1 MTAGIDSSA
10 AAGAVRPQDDLYRF
24 VNGTWL
30 AEHEIPADKAIHGAF
45 HALWDTAEQDVR
57 AIVEKTVAA
66 SHPEGSEPRKIA
78 DLYSSFMDTETIER
92 LGAEP
97 IADQLALVRGVTDV
111 TGLVSVLGQLELQG
125 VPGVFHYWVD
135 PDAKKSDENVVHL
148 TQGGISLPD
157 ESYYRED
164 SFAEVR
170 TAYVAHVAKMLEL
183 AGVTDPTGAAA
194 RVLELETRIA
204 GAHWDRVKDRDVQL
218 TYNKFDR
225 ARLDALMPGVDW
237 STWLAGAGVPESA
250 FAQVVVR
257 EPDFL
262 SAAAAALREIELD
275 RWKEWLSWRIVHSA
289 APLLSSAFVN
299 ENFAFYGKTLTG
311 APELRERWKRA
322 VGAVEQSLGEALGK
336 LYVAEHF
343 PPDAKARMVEL
354 VQNLVAAYHQRIE
367 ALDWMGPD
375 TRQRALEKLG
385 TFVPKI
391 GYPDEW
397 KDFSELAI
405 DPTDLFGN
413 IRRSVAVETARDL
426 AKLGRPVDRNEW
438 KMTPQTVNAYYN
450 PRMNEI
456 VFPAGI
462 LQPPFFDLEADDATN
477 YGAIGAVIGHEI
489 GHGFDDQGSRYDANG
504 NLNDWWTDEDRAAFE
519 QRTDKLVA
527 QYNALEPAETPGQT
541 VNGKLTLGENI
552 GDLGGLSIAYVAYQ
566 LSRNDTPAADASGD
580 GTSDQSGSERFFA
593 AWAHAW
599 ATKTR
604 PEEAARRLT
613 IDPHS
618 PPEFRCNAVVK
629 NIDEFH
635 TTYKT
640 TDSDGMW
647 LAPDERVRIW

>member
-1 MTAGIDSSA
+1 MTAGIDSSGP
-10 AAGAVRPQDDLYRF
+10 AGAVRPQDDLYRF

-57 AIVEKTVAA
+57 AIVEKTAA
-66 SHPEGSEPRKIA
+66 AGHPEGTEPRKIA
-78 DLYSSFMDTETIER
+78 DLYTSFMDTETIER
-92 LGAEP
+92 LGADP
-97 IADQLALVRGVTDV
+97 IAEQLALVRDAKDL
-111 TGLVSVLGQLELQG
+111 TGLVSALGQLELQG

-135 PDAKKSDENVVHL
+135 ADAKKSDENVVYL
-148 TQGGISLPD
+148 TQGGLSLPD
-157 ESYYRED
+157 ESYYHD
-164 SFAEVR
+164 DNFAEVR
-170 TAYVAHVAKMLEL
+170 TAYVAHVAKLLEL
-183 AGVTDPTGAAA
+183 AGLPDPAGAAA
-194 RVLELETRIA
+194 RILELETRIA
-204 GAHWDRVKDRDVQL
+204 DGHWDRVKDRDVQL
-218 TYNKFDR
+218 TYNKLDR
-225 ARLDALMPGVDW
+225 AGLEELTPGFDW
-237 STWLAGAGVPESA
+237 ATWLAGAGVPESA

-262 SAAAAALREIELD
+262 TAAAAALQEVELD
-275 RWKEWLSWRIVHSA
+275 RWKEWVSWRIVHSA
-289 APLLSSAFVN
+289 APLLSQTFVD

-311 APELRERWKRA
+311 APELRERWKRG

-336 LYVAEHF
+336 LYVSEHF
-343 PPDAKARMVEL
+343 PPSAKARMVDL
-354 VQNLVAAYHQRIE
+354 VQNLVAAYRQRIE
-367 ALDWMGPD
+367 ALDWMGPE
-375 TRQRALEKLG
+375 TRQRALDKLG

-397 KDFSELAI
+397 KDYSALEV
-405 DPTDLFGN
+405 DPADLFGN
-413 IRRSVAVETARDL
+413 VRRSVAVETARDL
-426 AKLGRPVDRNEW
+426 AKLGQPVDRNEW

-462 LQPPFFDLEADDATN
+462 LQPPFFDLDADDATN

-489 GHGFDDQGSRYDANG
+489 GHGFDDQGSRYDGAG

-527 QYNALEPAETPGQT
+527 QYDALEPAETPGQH

-552 GDLGGLSIAYVAYQ
+552 GDLGGLSIAYVAYE
-566 LSRNDTPAADASGD
+566 LSKAGAEADDESG
-580 GTSDQSGSERFFA
+580 GERFFA
-593 AWAHAW
+593 AWAYAW

-629 NIDEFH
+629 NIDAFH
-635 TTYKT
+635 ATYGVAEG
-640 TDSDGMW
+640 DGMW

>member
-1 MTAGIDSSA
+1 MTAGIDSSRP
-10 AAGAVRPQDDLYRF
+10 VRPQDDLYRF
-24 VNGTWL
+24 VNGAWL

-66 SHPEGSEPRKIA
+66 GHPEGSEPRKIA
-78 DLYSSFMDTETIER
+78 DLYTSFMDTETVER

-97 IADQLALVRGVTDV
+97 IADQLALVRDATDLA
-111 TGLVSVLGQLELQG
+111 GLVSVLGQLELQG

-135 PDAKKSDENVVHL
+135 ADAKKSDENVVYL
-148 TQGGISLPD
+148 TQGGLSLPD

-170 TAYVAHVAKMLEL
+170 TAYVAHVTKLLEL
-183 AGVTDPTGAAA
+183 AGLPDPAGAAA
-194 RVLELETRIA
+194 RILELETRLA
-204 GAHWDRVKDRDVQL
+204 GGHWDRVKDRDVQL
-218 TYNKFDR
+218 TYNKLDR
-225 ARLDALMPGVDW
+225 AGLEKLTQGFDW
-237 STWLAGAGVPESA
+237 ATWLTGAGVPESA
-250 FAQVVVR
+250 FEQVVVR

-262 SAAAAALREIELD
+262 TVAAAALQEVELD
-275 RWKEWLSWRIVHSA
+275 RWKEWLSWRIVHAA
-289 APLLSSAFVN
+289 APLLSQPFVD

-311 APELRERWKRA
+311 APELRERWKRG

-343 PPDAKARMVEL
+343 PPTAKARMVDL
-354 VQNLVAAYHQRIE
+354 VQNLVAAYRQRIE

-375 TRQRALEKLG
+375 TRQRALDKLG

-397 KDFSELAI
+397 KDYSALDV
-405 DPTDLFGN
+405 DPVDLFGN
-413 IRRSVAVETARDL
+413 VRRSVAVETARDL
-426 AKLGRPVDRNEW
+426 AKLGQPVDRNEW

-489 GHGFDDQGSRYDANG
+489 GHGFDDQGSRYDGAG

-527 QYNALEPAETPGQT
+527 QYDALEPAETPGQH

-552 GDLGGLSIAYVAYQ
+552 GDLGGLSIAYVAYE
-566 LSRNDTPAADASGD
+566 LSQAGAEPDE
-580 GTSDQSGSERFFA
+580 SGSERFFA

-629 NIDEFH
+629 NIDAFH
-635 TTYKT
+635 TTFST
-640 TDSDGMW
+640 ADSDGMW
-647 LAPDERVRIW
+647 LAPEDRVRIW

>member
-1 MTAGIDSSA
+1 MTAGIDSSESVD
-10 AAGAVRPQDDLYRF
+10 AVRPQDDLYRF
-24 VNGTWL
+24 VNGKWL

-66 SHPEGSEPRKIA
+66 GHPEGSEPRKIA
-78 DLYSSFMDTETIER
+78 DLYTSFMDTETIER

-97 IADQLALVRGVTDV
+97 IADQLALVRDAQDLA
-111 TGLVSVLGQLELQG
+111 GLVSVLGQLELQG

-135 PDAKKSDENVVHL
+135 ADAKKSDENIVHL
-148 TQGGISLPD
+148 TQGGLSLPD
-157 ESYYRED
+157 ESYYHD
-164 SFAEVR
+164 DNFAEIR
-170 TAYVAHVAKMLEL
+170 TAYVAHVAKLLEL
-183 AGVTDPTGAAA
+183 AGLPDPAGSAT
-194 RVLELETRIA
+194 RILELETRIA
-204 GAHWDRVKDRDVQL
+204 DGHWDRVKDRDVQL
-218 TYNKFDR
+218 TYNKLDR
-225 ARLDALMPGVDW
+225 TGLEELTPGFDW

-262 SAAAAALREIELD
+262 TAAAAALQEVELD

-289 APLLSSAFVN
+289 APLLSKAFVD

-311 APELRERWKRA
+311 APELRERWKRG
-322 VGAVEQSLGEALGK
+322 VGAVESALGEALGK

-343 PPDAKARMVEL
+343 PPAAKARMVEL
-354 VQNLVAAYHQRIE
+354 VQNLVEAYRQRIE

-375 TRQRALEKLG
+375 TRERALDKLG

-391 GYPDEW
+391 GYPDQW
-397 KDFSELAI
+397 KDYSALDV
-405 DPTDLFGN
+405 DPADLFGN
-413 IRRSVAVETARDL
+413 VRRSVAVETARDL
-426 AKLGRPVDRNEW
+426 AKLGQPVDRNEW

-462 LQPPFFDLEADDATN
+462 LQPPFFDLDADDATN

-489 GHGFDDQGSRYDANG
+489 GHGFDDQGSRYDGDG

-527 QYNALEPAETPGQT
+527 QYDALEPAETPGKK

-552 GDLGGLSIAYVAYQ
+552 GDLGGLSIAYAAYQ
-566 LSRNDTPAADASGD
+566 LSQAGAEPDET
-580 GTSDQSGSERFFA
+580 GSERFFA

-629 NIDEFH
+629 NIDAFH
-635 TTYKT
+635 ATY
-640 TDSDGMW
+640 DVQEGDGMW

>member
-1 MTAGIDSSA
+1 MTAGIDDSA
-10 AAGAVRPQDDLYRF
+10 TVRPQDDLYRF

-30 AEHEIPADKAIHGAF
+30 AEHEIPADKAIYGAF

-66 SHPEGSEPRKIA
+66 GHPEGSEPRKIA
-78 DLYSSFMDTETIER
+78 DLYTSFMDTETIER
-92 LGAEP
+92 RGAEP
-97 IADQLALVRGVTDV
+97 IAEQLGLVAGVTDV
-111 TGLVSVLGQLELQG
+111 AGLVSVLGKLELQG
-125 VPGVFHYWVD
+125 VPGVFHYWID
-135 PDAKKSDENVVHL
+135 ADAKKSDEYIVHL
-148 TQGGISLPD
+148 TQGGLSLPD

-164 SFAEVR
+164 NFAEVR
-170 TAYVAHVAKMLEL
+170 SAFVTHVATMLEL
-183 AGVTDPTGAAA
+183 AGLSDATGAAA
-194 RVLELETRIA
+194 RIMELETRLA
-204 GAHWDRVKDRDVQL
+204 GSHWDRVKDRDVQL
-218 TYNKFDR
+218 TYNKLDR
-225 ARLDALMPGVDW
+225 AGLEELMPGFDW
-237 STWLAGAGVPESA
+237 SAWLAGAGVPESA

-257 EPDFL
+257 EPDYL
-262 SAAAAALREIELD
+262 TAAAVALQEVDLD
-275 RWKEWLSWRIVHSA
+275 LWKEWLGWRIVHNA
-289 APLLSSAFVN
+289 APLLSQAFVD

-322 VGAVEQSLGEALGK
+322 VGAVESALGEALGK
-336 LYVAEHF
+336 LYVEEHF
-343 PPDAKARMVEL
+343 PPDAKARMTDL
-354 VQNLVAAYHQRIE
+354 VQNLVAAYRQRIE
-367 ALDWMGPD
+367 ALDWMGPE
-375 TRQRALEKLG
+375 TKQRALEKLG

-397 KDFSELAI
+397 KDYSALEI

-413 IRRSVAVETARDL
+413 VRRSVAVETARDL
-426 AKLGRPVDRNEW
+426 AKLGKPVNRAEW
-438 KMTPQTVNAYYN
+438 HMTPQTVNAYYN

-462 LQPPFFDLEADDATN
+462 LQPPFFDLTADDATN

-489 GHGFDDQGSRYDANG
+489 GHGFDDQGSRYDGAG

-527 QYNALEPAETPGQT
+527 QYDALEPAETPGQK

-566 LSRNDTPAADASGD
+566 LSLK
-580 GTSDQSGSERFFA
+580 GTETDQELQAGAERFFA

-604 PEEAARRLT
+604 PEEAARRLA

-629 NIDEFH
+629 NIDAFH
-635 TTYKT
+635 DTFKT
-640 TDSDGMW
+640 TDSDAMW
-647 LAPDERVRIW
+647 LPPESRVRIW

>member
-1 MTAGIDSSA
+1 MTAGIDSS
-10 AAGAVRPQDDLYRF
+10 GPSGTVRPQDDLYRYA
-24 VNGTWL
+24 NGTWL
-30 AEHEIPADKAIHGAF
+30 AEHEIPADKAIYGVF

-57 AIVEKTVAA
+57 AIVEKAVAA
-66 SHPEGSEPRKIA
+66 GHPAGSEPRKIA

-97 IADQLALVRGVTDV
+97 IAEQLALVRGIEDLPS
-111 TGLVSVLGQLELQG
+111 LVSVLGQLELQG

-135 PDAKKSDENVVHL
+135 ADAKKSDENIVYL
-148 TQGGISLPD
+148 MQGGLSLPD

-170 TAYVAHVAKMLEL
+170 TAYVAHVTRMLEL
-183 AGVTDPTGAAA
+183 AGLPDPAGAAE
-194 RVLELETRIA
+194 RIMELETRVA
-204 GAHWDRVKDRDVQL
+204 GAHWDRVKERDVQL
-218 TYNKFDR
+218 TYNRLDR
-225 ARLDALMPGVDW
+225 ADLGELTPDFGWTR
-237 STWLAGAGVPESA
+237 WLAGAGVPDSA
-250 FAQVVVR
+250 FEQVVVR

-262 SAAAAALREIELD
+262 TAAAATLQEVELE
-275 RWKEWLSWRIVHSA
+275 RWKEWLSWRIVHNA
-289 APLLSSAFVN
+289 APLLSQAFVD

-311 APELRERWKRA
+311 APELRERWKRG
-322 VGAVEQSLGEALGK
+322 VGAVEQALGEALGK

-343 PPDAKARMVEL
+343 PPAAKSRMVDL
-354 VQNLVAAYHQRIE
+354 VQNLVEAYRQRIE

-375 TRQRALEKLG
+375 TRRRALDKLG
-385 TFVPKI
+385 TFIPKI
-391 GYPDEW
+391 GYPDQW
-397 KDFSELAI
+397 KDYSELKV
-405 DPTDLFGN
+405 DPADLFGN
-413 IRRSVAVETARDL
+413 LRRSVAVETERDL
-426 AKLGRPVDRNEW
+426 AKLGKPVDRTEW

-462 LQPPFFDLEADDATN
+462 LQPPFFDLDADDAVN

-489 GHGFDDQGSRYDANG
+489 GHGFDDQGSRYDADG

-527 QYNALEPAETPGQT
+527 QYDALEPAEVPGQH

-552 GDLGGLSIAYVAYQ
+552 GDLGGLAIAYVAYQ
-566 LSRNDTPAADASGD
+566 VALDGAEGPEIDGRSAGD
-580 GTSDQSGSERFFA
+580 RFFA
-593 AWAHAW
+593 SWAHAW

-604 PEEAARRLT
+604 PEEAARRLA

-635 TTYKT
+635 TTYAT
-640 TDSDGMW
+640 QEDDGMW
-647 LAPDERVRIW
+647 LAPEDRVRIW

>member
-1 MTAGIDSSA
+1 
-10 AAGAVRPQDDLYRF
+10 
-24 VNGTWL
+24 
-30 AEHEIPADKAIHGAF
+30 
-45 HALWDTAEQDVR
+45 
-57 AIVEKTVAA
+57 
-66 SHPEGSEPRKIA
+66 
-78 DLYSSFMDTETIER
+78 MDTETVER

-97 IADQLALVRGVTDV
+97 IADQLALVRDAADLA
-111 TGLVSVLGQLELQG
+111 GLVSVLGQLELQG

-135 PDAKKSDENVVHL
+135 ADAKKSDENVVYL
-148 TQGGISLPD
+148 TQGGLSLPD

-170 TAYVAHVAKMLEL
+170 TAYVAHVTKLLEL
-183 AGVTDPTGAAA
+183 AGLPDPAGAAA
-194 RVLELETRIA
+194 RILELETRLA
-204 GAHWDRVKDRDVQL
+204 GGHWDRVKDRDVQL
-218 TYNKFDR
+218 TYNKLDR
-225 ARLDALMPGVDW
+225 AGLEKLTPGFDW
-237 STWLAGAGVPESA
+237 ATWLTGAGVPESA
-250 FAQVVVR
+250 FEQVVVR

-262 SAAAAALREIELD
+262 TAAAAALQEVELD
-275 RWKEWLSWRIVHSA
+275 RWKEWLSWRIVHAA
-289 APLLSSAFVN
+289 APLLSQPFVD

-311 APELRERWKRA
+311 APELRERWKRG

-343 PPDAKARMVEL
+343 PPTAKARMVDL
-354 VQNLVAAYHQRIE
+354 VQNLVAAYRQRIE

-375 TRQRALEKLG
+375 TRQRALDKLG

-397 KDFSELAI
+397 KDYSALDV
-405 DPTDLFGN
+405 DPADLFGN
-413 IRRSVAVETARDL
+413 VRRSVAVETARDL
-426 AKLGRPVDRNEW
+426 AKLGQPVDRNEW

-489 GHGFDDQGSRYDANG
+489 GHGFDDQGSRYDGEG

-527 QYNALEPAETPGQT
+527 QYDALEPAETPGQH

-552 GDLGGLSIAYVAYQ
+552 GDLGGLSIAYVAYE
-566 LSRNDTPAADASGD
+566 LSQAGAELDE
-580 GTSDQSGSERFFA
+580 SGSERFFA

-629 NIDEFH
+629 NIDAFH
-635 TTYKT
+635 TTFST
-640 TDSDGMW
+640 ADSDGMW
-647 LAPDERVRIW
+647 LDPEDRVRIW

>member
-1 MTAGIDSSA
+1 MTAGIEDL
-10 AAGAVRPQDDLYRF
+10 GTVRPQDDLYRF

-30 AEHEIPADKAIHGAF
+30 AEHEIPADKAIYGAF

-66 SHPEGSEPRKIA
+66 GHPEGSEPRKIA
-78 DLYSSFMDTETIER
+78 DLYGSFMDAETVER

-97 IADQLALVRGVTDV
+97 IAEQLALVAGVTDLA
-111 TGLVSVLGQLELQG
+111 GLVSVLGQLELQG

-135 PDAKKSDENVVHL
+135 ADAKKSDENIVHL
-148 TQGGISLPD
+148 TQGGLSLPD

-164 SFAEVR
+164 NFAEIR
-170 TAYVAHVAKMLEL
+170 TAYVEHVSTMLEL
-183 AGVTDPTGAAA
+183 AGLSDGTAAA
-194 RVLELETRIA
+194 QRILELETRIA
-204 GAHWDRVKDRDVQL
+204 GAHWDRVKERDVQL
-218 TYNKFDR
+218 TYNKLDRVGLEELTPGFDW
-225 ARLDALMPGVDW
+225 A
-237 STWLAGAGVPESA
+237 TWLTGAGVPESA

-262 SAAAAALREIELD
+262 TAAAATLQEVDLD

-289 APLLSSAFVN
+289 APLLSQAFVD

-311 APELRERWKRA
+311 APELRERWKRG
-322 VGAVEQSLGEALGK
+322 VGVVEQALGEALGK

-354 VQNLVAAYHQRIE
+354 VQNLVAAYRQRIE
-367 ALDWMGPD
+367 ALDWMGPE

-385 TFVPKI
+385 TFDPKI

-397 KDFSELAI
+397 KDYSALEI
-405 DPTDLFGN
+405 DPADLFGN
-413 IRRSVAVETARDL
+413 VRRSVAVETARDL
-426 AKLGRPVDRNEW
+426 AKLGKPVDRNEW
-438 KMTPQTVNAYYN
+438 RMTPQTVNAYYN

-462 LQPPFFDLEADDATN
+462 LQPPFFDLVADDATN

-489 GHGFDDQGSRYDANG
+489 GHGFDDQGSRYDADG
-504 NLNDWWTDEDRAAFE
+504 NLNDWWTDADRAAFE

-527 QYNALEPAETPGQT
+527 QYDALEPAETPGQN

-566 LSRNDTPAADASGD
+566 LSLD
-580 GTSDQSGSERFFA
+580 GAESDDDQAGSERFFA

-599 ATKTR
+599 ANKTR
-604 PEEAARRLT
+604 PEEAARRLA

-635 TTYKT
+635 NTYKT
-640 TDSDGMW
+640 TDTDGMW
-647 LAPDERVRIW
+647 LAPEDRVRIW

>member
-1 MTAGIDSSA
+1 MTAGIDSSEA
-10 AAGAVRPQDDLYRF
+10 AAAVRPQDDLYRF

-57 AIVEKTVAA
+57 AIVEKTAA
-66 SHPEGSEPRKIA
+66 ARHPEGSEPRKIA
-78 DLYSSFMDTETIER
+78 DLYTSFMDTETIER

-97 IADQLALVRGVTDV
+97 IADQLALVRDAKDLS
-111 TGLVSVLGQLELQG
+111 GLVSVLGQLELQG

-135 PDAKKSDENVVHL
+135 ADAKKSDENIVHL
-148 TQGGISLPD
+148 TQGGLSLPD
-157 ESYYRED
+157 ESYYHD
-164 SFAEVR
+164 DNFAEIR
-170 TAYVAHVAKMLEL
+170 SAYVAHVAKLLEL
-183 AGVTDPTGAAA
+183 AGLPDPAGSAA
-194 RVLELETRIA
+194 RILELETRIA
-204 GAHWDRVKDRDVQL
+204 DGHWDRVKDRDVQL
-218 TYNKFDR
+218 TYNKLDR
-225 ARLDALMPGVDW
+225 AGLEELTPGFDW

-262 SAAAAALREIELD
+262 TAAAAALQEVELD

-289 APLLSSAFVN
+289 APLLSQAFVD

-311 APELRERWKRA
+311 APELRERWKRG

-343 PPDAKARMVEL
+343 PPSAKARMVDL
-354 VQNLVAAYHQRIE
+354 VQNLVAAYRQRIE
-367 ALDWMGPD
+367 ALDWMSPE
-375 TRQRALEKLG
+375 TRQRALDKLG

-397 KDFSELAI
+397 KDYSALEV
-405 DPTDLFGN
+405 DPADLFGN
-413 IRRSVAVETARDL
+413 VRRSVAVETARDL
-426 AKLGRPVDRNEW
+426 AKLGQPVDRNEW

-462 LQPPFFDLEADDATN
+462 LQPPFFDLDADDATN

-489 GHGFDDQGSRYDANG
+489 GHGFDDQGSRYDGDG

-527 QYNALEPAETPGQT
+527 QYDALEPAETPGQK

-552 GDLGGLSIAYVAYQ
+552 GDLGGLSIAYVAYE
-566 LSRNDTPAADASGD
+566 LSQAGAEPDEA
-580 GTSDQSGSERFFA
+580 GSERFFT

-629 NIDEFH
+629 NIDAFH
-635 TTYKT
+635 TTY
-640 TDSDGMW
+640 DVQEGDGMW
-647 LAPDERVRIW
+647 LAPEDRVRIW

>member
-1 MTAGIDSSA
+1 MTAGIDSSEP
-10 AAGAVRPQDDLYRF
+10 AGAVRPQDDLYRF
-24 VNGTWL
+24 VNGAWL

-66 SHPEGSEPRKIA
+66 GHPEGSEPRKIA
-78 DLYSSFMDTETIER
+78 DLYTSFMDTETVER

-97 IADQLALVRGVTDV
+97 IADQLALVRDAADLA
-111 TGLVSVLGQLELQG
+111 GLVSVLGQLELQG

-135 PDAKKSDENVVHL
+135 ADAKKSDENVVYL
-148 TQGGISLPD
+148 TQGGLSLPD

-170 TAYVAHVAKMLEL
+170 TAYVAHVTKLLEL
-183 AGVTDPTGAAA
+183 AGLPDPAGAAA
-194 RVLELETRIA
+194 RILELETRLA
-204 GAHWDRVKDRDVQL
+204 GGHWDRVKDRDVQL
-218 TYNKFDR
+218 TYNKLDR
-225 ARLDALMPGVDW
+225 AGLEKLTPGFDW
-237 STWLAGAGVPESA
+237 ATWLTGAGVPESA
-250 FAQVVVR
+250 FEQVVVR

-262 SAAAAALREIELD
+262 TAAAAALQEVELD
-275 RWKEWLSWRIVHSA
+275 RWKEWLSWRIVHAA
-289 APLLSSAFVN
+289 APLLSQPFVD

-311 APELRERWKRA
+311 APELRERWKRG

-343 PPDAKARMVEL
+343 PPTAKARMVDL
-354 VQNLVAAYHQRIE
+354 VQNLVAAYRQRIE

-375 TRQRALEKLG
+375 TRQRALDKLG

-397 KDFSELAI
+397 KDYSALDV
-405 DPTDLFGN
+405 DPADLFGN
-413 IRRSVAVETARDL
+413 VRRSVAVETARDL
-426 AKLGRPVDRNEW
+426 AKLGQPVDRNEW

-462 LQPPFFDLEADDATN
+462 LQPPFFDLGADDATN

-489 GHGFDDQGSRYDANG
+489 GHGFDDQGSRYDGEG

-527 QYNALEPAETPGQT
+527 QYDALEPAETPGQH

-552 GDLGGLSIAYVAYQ
+552 GDLGGLSIAYVAYE
-566 LSRNDTPAADASGD
+566 LSQAGAEPDE
-580 GTSDQSGSERFFA
+580 SGSERFFA

-629 NIDEFH
+629 NIDAFH
-635 TTYKT
+635 TTFST
-640 TDSDGMW
+640 ADSDGMW
-647 LAPDERVRIW
+647 LDPEDRVRIW